1 MVKNCTN
8 FALSFYAVYKNPHI
22 LFDIIQHI
30 LPHCKRWGGRAQKI
44 SPFRH
49 YRQKRDTKFLSSIRF
64 APKDHTFCRLSAA
77 HTGIAQMLLIV
88 GDTS

>member
-30 LPHCKRWGGRAQKI
+30 LPHCKRWGGRAQKY
-44 SPFRH
+44 P
-49 YRQKRDTKFLSSIRF
+49 
-64 APKDHTFCRLSAA
+64 LSAIIGRK
-77 HTGIAQMLLIV
+77 GIQFFIINTLCPK
-88 GDTS
+88 GP